1 MNKYVEKKLDE
12 IIPYENNPRINDE
25 AVEFV
30 KNSIMKFGFRNPII
44 VDKYGVII
52 CGHTRYKAAKELGLE
67 TVKCIVAEDMTPEQI
82 MAYRLADNKTS
93 EMSQWDPEKLNAELE
108 GIQDIDMTD
117 FGFDLD
123 DFENNGDDDEDIGDF
138 FEAAPDTEPRE
149 PKEET
154 VKHKKT
160 VTCPHCGEK
169 FEIEI

>member
-44 VDKYGVII
+44 VDKYGVIV

-67 TVKCIVAEDMTPEQI
+67 TVKCIVADDLTPEQI
-82 MAYRLADNKTS
+82 AAYRLADNKTA
-93 EMSQWDPEKLNAELE
+93 EMSQWDPEKLDSELE

-123 DFENNGDDDEDIGDF
+123 DVGNDVDDSEDIGEF
-138 FEAAPDTEPRE
+138 FEAAPESEPHE
-149 PKEET
+149 KEAPAKRT
-154 VKHKKT
+154 KT

-169 FEIEI
+169 FEVEI

>member
-44 VDKYGVII
+44 VDKYGVIV

-67 TVKCIVAEDMTPEQI
+67 TVKCIVADDLTPEQI
-82 MAYRLADNKTS
+82 AAYRLADNKTA
-93 EMSQWDPEKLNAELE
+93 EMSQWDPEKLDSELE

-123 DFENNGDDDEDIGDF
+123 DVGNDVDDSEDIGEF
-138 FEAAPDTEPRE
+138 FEAAPESEPQE
-149 PKEET
+149 KEAPAKRT
-154 VKHKKT
+154 KT

-169 FEIEI
+169 FEVEI